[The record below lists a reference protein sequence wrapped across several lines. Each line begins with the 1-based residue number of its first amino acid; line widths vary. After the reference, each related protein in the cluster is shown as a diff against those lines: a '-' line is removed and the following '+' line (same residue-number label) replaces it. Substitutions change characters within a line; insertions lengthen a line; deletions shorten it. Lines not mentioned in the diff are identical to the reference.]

1 MIKINGLHKTY
12 GNNEVLTDI
21 NLAFSKGYVY
31 GIVGENGAG
40 KTTLFRCIAGLE
52 SYTGTIISDLNPLKN
67 HLGLLLTDPFFFSKM
82 TGKEYIRLLC
92 NARGK
97 TNIRIDE
104 KNIFNLP
111 LDQYASTY
119 STGMK
124 KKLAITAILLQENAY
139 FIFDEPF
146 NGVDIQ
152 SNMILTEIILKL
164 KALNK
169 IVIISSHIF
178 STLSDTCDEIHL
190 LRKGAQIKSVQKSAF
205 KDLEQEMKAF
215 TIGNSIEKLDLK

>member
-1 MIKINGLHKTY
+1 MIKINRLSKSY
-12 GNNEVLTDI
+12 GNNEVLKNI
-21 NLAFSKGYVY
+21 SMKFSKGKAY

-52 SYTGTIISDLNPLKN
+52 SYNGEIISDIIPLKN
-67 HLGLLLTDPFFFSKM
+67 HLGLLLTDPFFFSKI

-97 TNIRIDE
+97 TSLEFDS
-104 KNIFNLP
+104 KNIFDLP
-111 LDQYASTY
+111 LNQYASTY

-124 KKLAITAILLQENAY
+124 KKLAITAILLQENEY
-139 FIFDEPF
+139 FILDEPF

-152 SNMILTEIILKL
+152 SNILLTEIILKL
-164 KALNK
+164 KELNK
-169 IVIISSHIF
+169 IVLISSHIF

-190 LRKGAQIKSVQKSAF
+190 LRKGEQIKSVQKTEF
-205 KDLEQEMKAF
+205 KNLEQEMKEI
-215 TIGNSIEKLDLK
+215 TIGNRIEKLELK

>member
-1 MIKINGLHKTY
+1 MIKINGLSKSY
-12 GNNEVLTDI
+12 GKNEVLKNI
-21 NLAFSKGYVY
+21 SMEFLNGKAY

-52 SYTGTIISDLNPLKN
+52 SYNGEINSDKTPLKN
-67 HLGLLLTDPFFFSKM
+67 HLGLLLTDPFFFSKI

-97 TNIRIDE
+97 ANLELDS
-104 KNIFNLP
+104 KNIFDLP
-111 LDQYASTY
+111 LNQYASTY

-124 KKLAITAILLQENAY
+124 KKLAITAILLQENEY
-139 FIFDEPF
+139 FILDEPF

-152 SNMILTEIILKL
+152 SNIILTEIILKL
-164 KALNK
+164 KELNK
-169 IVIISSHIF
+169 VVLISSHIF

-190 LRKGAQIKSVQKSAF
+190 LKKGEQIKTVQKPEF
-205 KDLEQEMKAF
+205 KNLEQEMKDV
-215 TIGNSIEKLDLK
+215 TIGNRIDKLELK

>member
-1 MIKINGLHKTY
+1 MIKINGLSKSY
-12 GNNEVLTDI
+12 GNLEVLKSI
-21 NLAFSKGYVY
+21 SMEFSKGKAY

-52 SYTGTIISDLNPLKN
+52 SFNGEIISDIIPLKN
-67 HLGLLLTDPFFFSKM
+67 HLGLLLTDPYFFSKI

-97 TNIRIDE
+97 TNVNIDD
-104 KNIFNLP
+104 KNIFDLP
-111 LDQYASTY
+111 LHQYASTY

-124 KKLAITAILLQENAY
+124 KKLAITAILLQENEY

-152 SNMILTEIILKL
+152 SNIILTEIILKL
-164 KALNK
+164 KELHK
-169 IVIISSHIF
+169 IVLISSHIF

-190 LRKGAQIKSVQKSAF
+190 LRKGELIKSVQKSAF
-205 KDLEQEMKAF
+205 KNLEQEMKEF
-215 TIGNSIEKLDLK
+215 TIGNRIEKLELK

>member
-1 MIKINGLHKTY
+1 MIRINGLSKSY
-12 GNNEVLTDI
+12 GKGDVLVNIT
-21 NLAFSKGYVY
+21 LEFSKGNVY

-52 SYTGTIISDLNPLKN
+52 RYKGEIISDINPLKN
-67 HLGLLLTDPFFFSKM
+67 HLGLLLTDPFFFSKI

-97 TNIRIDE
+97 TNFEIDD
-104 KNIFNLP
+104 KNIFDLP
-111 LDQYASTY
+111 LNQYASTY

-124 KKLAITAILLQENAY
+124 KKLAITAILLQDNEY

-152 SNMILTEIILKL
+152 SNIILTEIILKL
-164 KALNK
+164 KELNK
-169 IVIISSHIF
+169 IVLISSHIF

-190 LRKGAQIKSVQKSAF
+190 LRKGEQIKSVQKTEF
-205 KDLEQEMKAF
+205 KNLEQEMK
-215 TIGNSIEKLDLK
+215 TVSIGNRIEKLDLK

>member
-12 GNNEVLTDI
+12 GNNEVLKDI
-21 NLAFSKGYVY
+21 NLAFSKGHVY

-52 SYTGTIISDLNPLKN
+52 SYTGSIISDLNPLKN

-111 LDQYASTY
+111 LDQYAATY

-152 SNMILTEIILKL
+152 SNIILTEIILKL
-164 KALNK
+164 KELNK
-169 IVIISSHIF
+169 IVLISSHIF

-205 KDLEQEMKAF
+205 KDLEQEMRAF